1 MMRRTLAAPSHEL
14 PMVDRCRLLGLARST
29 MYYQAQSASTEELEL
44 LRQLDELHLKW
55 PFYGSRNLAWAM
67 SQGGRPINRKHVQR
81 LMRVLGIESLAPKP
95 NLSKPSRQHKV
106 YPYLLRSLKVE
117 RACQVWA
124 TDITYIPLEN
134 GFCYLAAVIDWY
146 SRKVLSWRLSNTL
159 DSSFCIEALQVAL
172 SEFGCPEIFNSDQGV
187 QFTSAAFTAV
197 LLDVGVKISMDGK
210 GRCLDNVF
218 VERLWRSLKYEDV
231 YLRRYSAMGEAA
243 VGIGRYFNFFNS
255 ERPHQA
261 FQFQT
266 PDSVFAQSL
275 RREAPSLA
283 A

>member
-1 MMRRTLAAPSHEL
+1 MMRRALAAPEHEL
-14 PMVDRCRLLGLARST
+14 SMVDRCRLLGMARST
-29 MYYQAQSASTEELEL
+29 LYYEAVGASDEELGL
-44 LRQLDELHLKW
+44 LRRLDELHLKW
-55 PFYGSRNLAWAM
+55 PFYGSRNLAWEL
-67 SQGGRPINRKHVQR
+67 SQAGRPINRKQVQR

-106 YPYLLRSLKVE
+106 YPYLLRDMRVD

-124 TDITYIPLEN
+124 VDITYIPLES
-134 GFCYLAAVIDWY
+134 GFCYLVAIIDWY

-159 DSSFCIEALQVAL
+159 DSSFCVDALQAAL
-172 SEFGCPEIFNSDQGV
+172 NEFEPPDVCNSDQGV
-187 QFTSAAFTAV
+187 QFTSEAFISV
-197 LLDVGVKISMDGK
+197 LRNADIRISMDGK

-231 YLRRYSAMGEAA
+231 YLRRYSFMPEAA

-255 ERPHQA
+255 RRPHHA

-266 PDSVFAQSL
+266 PDAVFEESL
-275 RREAPSLA
+275 RGRPRLA

>member
-1 MMRRTLAAPSHEL
+1 MMRRTLAAPKHEL

-29 MYYQAQSASTEELEL
+29 MYYEGRCTSTEELEL
-44 LRQLDELHLKW
+44 LRRLDELHMKF
-55 PFYGSRNLAWAM
+55 PFYGSRNLAWAL
-67 SQGGRPINRKHVQR
+67 SQEGRAINRKHVQR

-95 NLSKPSRQHKV
+95 NLSKPSKQHKV
-106 YPYLLRSLKVE
+106 YPYLLRGLTVE

-134 GFCYLAAVIDWY
+134 GFCYLVAVIDWY

-159 DSSFCIEALQVAL
+159 DSSFCIDALQAAL
-172 SEFGCPEIFNSDQGV
+172 CEFGCPEIFNSDQGA

-197 LLDVGVKISMDGK
+197 LLDAGVKISMDGK
-210 GRCLDNVF
+210 GRCLDNIF

-231 YLRRYSAMGEAA
+231 YLRRYGLMSEAA
-243 VGIGRYFNFFNS
+243 LGIRRYLNFFNS
-255 ERPHQA
+255 ERPHQS
-261 FQFQT
+261 FQSQT
-266 PDSVFAQSL
+266 PDSVFNRSL
-275 RREAPSLA
+275 QKKPKRA

>member
-1 MMRRTLAAPSHEL
+1 MMRRTWAAPEHEL
-14 PMVDRCRLLGLARST
+14 SMVERCRLLGMARST
-29 MYYQAQSASTEELEL
+29 MYYDTLGPSDDELDL
-44 LRQLDELHLKW
+44 LRRLDELHLKW
-55 PFYGSRNLAWAM
+55 PFYGSRNLAWAL
-67 SQGGRPINRKHVQR
+67 SQEGRPINRKHVQR

-106 YPYLLRSLKVE
+106 YPYLLRDLKVD

-124 TDITYIPLEN
+124 VDITYIPLEN
-134 GFCYLAAVIDWY
+134 GFCYLVAIIDWH

-159 DSSFCIEALQVAL
+159 DSSFCIDALQAAL
-172 SEFGCPEIFNSDQGV
+172 SEFEHPEIFNSDQGV
-187 QFTSAAFTAV
+187 QFTSGAFTSV
-197 LLDVGVKISMDGK
+197 LLDAGVRISMDGK

-231 YLRRYSAMGEAA
+231 YLRRYSLMPEATL
-243 VGIGRYFNFFNS
+243 GIGRYLNFFNS
-255 ERPHQA
+255 ERPHHA

-266 PDSVFAQSL
+266 PDAVFERSL
-275 RREAPSLA
+275 RGRSKIA

>member
-1 MMRRTLAAPSHEL
+1 
-14 PMVDRCRLLGLARST
+14 MVDRCRLLGLARST
-29 MYYQAQSASTEELEL
+29 MYYEGQGTSGEELEL
-44 LRQLDELHLKW
+44 LRRLDELHMKW

-67 SQGGRPINRKHVQR
+67 SQDGHPINRKHVQR

-95 NLSKPSRQHKV
+95 SVSKPAKQHKV
-106 YPYLLRSLKVE
+106 YPYLLRSLTVE

-134 GFCYLAAVIDWY
+134 GGFVTWSPSSIGTRGKCFRGDYRTRWIRRFASMHFRRPSTNLVAPKFSTRTKGRNLRLRHSRQCCSTRGRQNID
-146 SRKVLSWRLSNTL
+146 
-159 DSSFCIEALQVAL
+159 
-172 SEFGCPEIFNSDQGV
+172 G
-187 QFTSAAFTAV
+187 
-197 LLDVGVKISMDGK
+197 DGK

-231 YLRRYSAMGEAA
+231 YLRRYCLMPEAA
-243 VGIGRYFNFFNS
+243 LGIGQYLNFFNS
-255 ERPHQA
+255 ERPPHHS

-266 PDSVFAQSL
+266 PDSVFEQSM
-275 RREAPSLA
+275 RKTPKIA